1 MTPHGAEKGVAGV
14 GGEFSRVEMRG
25 GKRFPTVKI
34 PKKLHCGEQDV
45 EVNIATCFG
54 QDLKNFNQ
62 QWVDASGS
70 EDRDR
75 WKVADDALKNDAI
88 AGD

>member
-1 MTPHGAEKGVAGV
+1 M
-14 GGEFSRVEMRG
+14 
-25 GKRFPTVKI
+25 
-34 PKKLHCGEQDV
+34 
-45 EVNIATCFG
+45 NIATCFG